1 MPWQKM
7 RQDILSN
14 RIILYFVLLSQN
26 FCFQV
31 FDEAKIIFKLD
42 LRDQLK
48 NVCFDLLSKIRK
60 Q

>member
-1 MPWQKM
+1 MGKNAT
-7 RQDILSN
+7 RLSIQPN
-14 RIILYFVLLSQN
+14 NSLFFLLSQN

-31 FDEAKIIFKLD
+31 FDEAKIIFKLN